1 MTYVMII
8 HSVSDYDKWKIVFD
22 EHGAVRRAKGSK
34 GTSILKNQNVSD
46 QIIVITEWEDME
58 SAENFAEAEDLI
70 TAMQKAGVIG
80 LPAVYYLEE
89 IDRTE
94 Y

>member
-1 MTYVMII
+1 MTYVMVI
-8 HSVSDYDKWKIVFD
+8 HSVNDYAKWKIVFD
-22 EHGAVRRAKGSK
+22 EHGSVRRAKGSK
-34 GTSILKNQNVSD
+34 GASILKNQNVPD

-70 TAMQKAGVIG
+70 IAMQKAGVVG